1 MNDPKYSYQS
11 LLRTLVETN
20 TAMGTERIEKTLK
33 LAFEGHRGQFRES
46 RSQSASIPFIVH
58 PVGTA
63 ILVSRYYPLIK
74 PELELDLESVVC
86 VALAHDLIEDTLV
99 DANQIEAMTGF
110 PVRSIVESLTKPPAE
125 IAGKNKESRNEDFAQ
140 QIIRGGRTAVFVK
153 ICDSIHNMSRPNA
166 TPTKLFRKT
175 VDKARTW
182 YRPMLDRIDLGV
194 DFKEA
199 YDAVIHKAERLAQEE
214 EKFAKEQLAPKDIG
228 AAISECV
235 ASSRGKVLELH
246 DILTLLHR
254 FSCSENTSIWSASG
268 KNKNLLTLVYSSDP
282 EMFSQQSFEFA
293 ECDTPEL
300 IQADRL
306 RGFPLAEYYNQGCCV
321 YMVPMQI
328 GHGRSFV
335 VSLAIRTS
343 HASPWLTIEAT
354 TMAVQFL
361 AHRLV
366 VSELERKAR
375 VMSEA
380 ARLGVQ
386 LDDELAVQ
394 SGISPSELKQLEGW
408 RVNCRQ
414 AVSCVESILQHR
426 FLSVDSHKR
435 YAHSLRL
442 ESRVKSVNSI
452 LRKCQERSGP
462 SLSRLQEIED
472 IAGVRILCPTIEFID
487 QVFRFLVSLKMET
500 SGCRL
505 HPTIEKPIRNWL
517 KEPTVDGYRALH
529 VLLEINISAFDDGL
543 HLVPCEVQ
551 LRTPFQDVWAKIA
564 HQTVYDRTRV
574 DRNLAEKVKK
584 LSQDLEKCEL
594 LAEEI
599 WNQSLNTGH

>member
-1 MNDPKYSYQS
+1 MNEPRYSYQS

-20 TAMGTERIEKTLK
+20 SSLGTERIEKTLK
-33 LAFEGHRGQFRES
+33 LAFDGHRGQFRES
-46 RSQSASIPFIVH
+46 RSQNASIPFIVH

-63 ILVSRYYPLIK
+63 ILVSRYYPLIEPK
-74 PELELDLESVVC
+74 LELDLESVVC
-86 VALAHDLIEDTLV
+86 VALAHDLIEDSLV
-99 DANQIEAMTGF
+99 DANQIEAICGF

-125 IAGKNKESRNEDFAQ
+125 IVGKDKESRNEDFAQ
-140 QIIRGGRTAVFVK
+140 QIVRGGRTAVFVK
-153 ICDSIHNMSRPNA
+153 ICDSMHNMSRPNA

-175 VDKARTW
+175 VDKATAW
-182 YRPMLDRIDLGV
+182 YRPMLDKVDLGS
-194 DFKEA
+194 DFREA
-199 YDAVIHKAERLAQEE
+199 FDVAIGKAQVLAQEE
-214 EKFAKEQLAPKDIG
+214 ERFTKEHLAPKDIG

-235 ASSRGKVLELH
+235 VSSRGKVLELH
-246 DILTLLHR
+246 DILRLLHR
-254 FSCSENTSIWSASG
+254 FSGSENTSIWSVSG
-268 KNKNLLTLVYSSDP
+268 KNNRLLTLVYSSDP
-282 EMFSQQSFEFA
+282 EMLTQQSFEFA
-293 ECDTPEL
+293 NFDTPEL
-300 IQADRL
+300 IQANKIRS
-306 RGFPLAEYYNQGCCV
+306 FPLAEHHSHGCCI

-328 GHGRSFV
+328 GHGRSFL
-335 VSLAIRTS
+335 VSLAIRTD

-380 ARLGVQ
+380 ARLGIQ

-394 SGISPSELKQLEGW
+394 SGISPNELKQLEGW
-408 RVNCRQ
+408 RFNCLQ
-414 AVSCVESILQHR
+414 AIRCVESILQQR
-426 FLSVDSHKR
+426 FLNFDSQKR
-435 YAHSLRL
+435 YANSLRL
-442 ESRVKSVNSI
+442 ESRIKSVNSI
-452 LRKCQERSGP
+452 LRKCQERSGV

-472 IAGVRILCPTIEFID
+472 IAGVRVLCPTVEFID
-487 QVFRFLVSLKMET
+487 QAFHFLISLKIET

-505 HPTIEKPIRNWL
+505 HPSIEKPVRNWL

-529 VLLEINISAFDDGL
+529 VVLEVNISAIDGGL

-574 DRNLAEKVKK
+574 DKSLIEKVKQ
-584 LSQDLEKCEL
+584 LSQDLEKCER

-599 WNQSLNTGH
+599 WKRSSDSEH